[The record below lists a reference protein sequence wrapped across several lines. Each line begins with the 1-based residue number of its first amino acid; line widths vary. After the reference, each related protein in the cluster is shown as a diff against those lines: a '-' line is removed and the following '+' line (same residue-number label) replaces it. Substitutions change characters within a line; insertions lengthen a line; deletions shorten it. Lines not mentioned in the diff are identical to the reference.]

1 MFVGMKESWAAGDHT
16 DTGLPDGIGSEFV
29 SMHARHTGYLS
40 SGLTM
45 DREEHAMSDI
55 GAPIDNRDLD
65 EQPSTATPTELPLET
80 PEADAAEQRVSVEE
94 SGQWT
99 VRPIRPDVDPADAA
113 DQQRE
118 IGLDEDDYR

>member
-1 MFVGMKESWAAGDHT
+1 MY
-16 DTGLPDGIGSEFV
+16 
-29 SMHARHTGYLS
+29 ARHTGYPTV
-40 SGLTM
+40 GLTI

-80 PEADAAEQRVSVEE
+80 PEADAAEQRVAVGEPERS
-94 SGQWT
+94 T
-99 VRPIRPDVDPADAA
+99 VRPVRPDVNPADAA

-118 IGLDEDDYR
+118 VELDEDEYR